1 MAHALSIN
9 HSYIQTRHFHSHSL
23 TIGYGISIC
32 ILLLLYRYVLLV
44 GAVSITDLE
53 SLRCPLVGLCSHWQ
67 SDPVARPIPQ
77 STEPMVPY
85 SLFPHLNNPLLDH
98 RQDVTSM
105 AAWSYPPNVINRLSM
120 QFHSRPEAQSHRGLI
135 AIDPFRVD
143 PMALSAAGLL
153 ALPPNFPPHA
163 DSIRAEIFSQK
174 NSSHHSD
181 PIPMLHFFRQKT
193 ISAHGGNMEQAP
205 TTFSYAKAINF
216 PHLIPTQFGVSAPRV
231 QSHAAR
237 LAYLV
242 RDYRLRQCWGDQQ
255 PPVQQEQWKHGHC
268 AENQSLPSVV
278 ARCREFGLENVL
290 IETLAMHRSGNFISM
305 CKNCL
310 SYVFCVLR
318 EHPTWRVCDV
328 YTGNIFLMKPSL
340 SASQVCY
347 RS

>member
-1 MAHALSIN
+1 
-9 HSYIQTRHFHSHSL
+9 
-23 TIGYGISIC
+23 
-32 ILLLLYRYVLLV
+32 
-44 GAVSITDLE
+44 
-53 SLRCPLVGLCSHWQ
+53 
-67 SDPVARPIPQ
+67 
-77 STEPMVPY
+77 MVPY

-143 PMALSAAGLL
+143 PMALSATGLL

-181 PIPMLHFFRQKT
+181 PITMPHFFRQKT

-205 TTFSYAKAINF
+205 TTFSYAKATNF

-242 RDYRLRQCWGDQQ
+242 RDYRLRQCWGDQ
-255 PPVQQEQWKHGHC
+255 
-268 AENQSLPSVV
+268 
-278 ARCREFGLENVL
+278 
-290 IETLAMHRSGNFISM
+290 
-305 CKNCL
+305 
-310 SYVFCVLR
+310 
-318 EHPTWRVCDV
+318 
-328 YTGNIFLMKPSL
+328 
-340 SASQVCY
+340 
-347 RS
+347 

>member
-98 RQDVTSM
+98 RQDVTST

-120 QFHSRPEAQSHRGLI
+120 QFHSRPKAQSYRGLI

-174 NSSHHSD
+174 NLSHHSD
-181 PIPMLHFFRQKT
+181 PIPMLYFFRQKT

-205 TTFSYAKAINF
+205 TTFSYAKATNF

-278 ARCREFGLENVL
+278 VRCREFGLENVL
-290 IETLAMHRSGNFISM
+290 IETLAMHRSGVRIA
-305 CKNCL
+305 CL
-310 SYVFCVLR
+310 MF
-318 EHPTWRVCDV
+318 
-328 YTGNIFLMKPSL
+328 
-340 SASQVCY
+340 SASFANIPPGEFVMY
-347 RS
+347 IPGIFF